1 MSESPSSPARQ
12 PACDNA
18 DEPCGMCPSCLFLVS
33 RTSESS
39 PSSLNLWK
47 ISDESRR
54 SFIVGML
61 LRCRSVPVLENI
73 QNSLRLTSWNLLSYA
88 PSKGN
93 TLPELYA
100 RLDRKTRPAP
110 LIREIWEWFN
120 ESPEWVQ
127 TRYLCLLL
135 LRCDPELLSMAKNLI
150 NVAVTRRELDEQSCT
165 STQQIPASRDE
176 SKKDAFFPVLPVL
189 PAISRFLSGLNRNQ
203 DFISKLPSDLS
214 KRILG
219 TFTNSTLLCFDL
231 SSICSASSRKVSLH
245 LIIITHLQLISLEN
259 DDYHFSY
266 SVHRALAVPSSSSS
280 LVRKIVNRL
289 QMGLLDET
297 MLKRCMRVCKTWKQ
311 RAGETMD
318 EIRFRKLY
326 QDQVE
331 AMMKRYKG
339 VQMVNPSYA
348 RMVDVAVPAEEHESG
363 EVKSTHMWPFESA
376 YANIRTKT
384 VRMEERN
391 IYCGPYFTSVLIDTE
406 DPHRVVDYKGGPMLS
421 TASKDRAVR
430 LLYVGAT
437 TKQVG
442 LMKGHVGSIRV
453 VLLCPERQ
461 WVITASC
468 DTSIRCWS
476 VRTDQCVLVF
486 YGHSSM
492 INCLDIHADRLVSGA
507 KDCTAKVWSL
517 QTEKHLEDFN
527 FKHRSSVRCV
537 KINATAVFS
546 SCDRGVVKLWDAEN
560 ASLLRVIDAH
570 SSAVRCMFVDEW
582 HLLSADTN
590 GQVMAWSSRCETK
603 GCLMTVSH
611 PKEVK
616 SLTLAYLRVVTGCV
630 DGKIRIFNFLT
641 GDCLRT
647 IVVEAE
653 TTGRMLSLHFCENN
667 ILVNATSCV
676 KLYQFAK
683 VFWDYEEPAYEAS
696 SASIKM
702 PPPKLNPPSTS
713 AKSKH
718 VTTEEITQ
726 KLKSLL
732 QPLTPNISQRSRHVS
747 QMDSQPHSQRHRP
760 LTSVRNPPRAVSQ
773 SFTTRLPHV
782 IRNRATSRNTL

>member
-39 PSSLNLWK
+39 PRSLNLWK

-54 SFIVGML
+54 SFIVGIL

-135 LRCDPELLSMAKNLI
+135 LRCDPELLSMVKNLI
-150 NVAVTRRELDEQSCT
+150 SVVMTRLRRELEEQSCT
-165 STQQIPASRDE
+165 STQQNPASRDE
-176 SKKDAFFPVLPVL
+176 SKKDAFSPVLPVL
-189 PAISRFLSGLNRNQ
+189 PAISKFLSGLNRNR
-203 DFISKLPSDLS
+203 DFISKLPFDLS
-214 KRILG
+214 KRIL
-219 TFTNSTLLCFDL
+219 
-231 SSICSASSRKVSLH
+231 
-245 LIIITHLQLISLEN
+245 
-259 DDYHFSY
+259 
-266 SVHRALAVPSSSSS
+266 
-280 LVRKIVNRL
+280 
-289 QMGLLDET
+289 GLLDET

-311 RAGETMD
+311 RAGETME

-326 QDQVE
+326 QEQVE

-348 RMVDVAVPAEEHESG
+348 RMVDVAVPAEEHERG

-376 YANIRTKT
+376 YANIPTKT

-437 TKQVG
+437 TKEVG

-461 WVITASC
+461 LVITASC

-476 VRTDQCVLVF
+476 VRTDQCVLVL

-696 SASIKM
+696 SASIKI
-702 PPPKLNPPSTS
+702 PPPELNPPSTS

-718 VTTEEITQ
+718 VTTEEVTQ

-747 QMDSQPHSQRHRP
+747 QISSHRSEDSPPHCQRRRP

-773 SFTTRLPHV
+773 GFTTRLPHA

>member
-33 RTSESS
+33 RTNESS
-39 PSSLNLWK
+39 PRSLNLWK

-54 SFIVGML
+54 SFIVGIL

-73 QNSLRLTSWNLLSYA
+73 QNSLRLTSWDLLSYA

-110 LIREIWEWFN
+110 LIREIWKWFN

-135 LRCDPELLSMAKNLI
+135 LRCDPELLSIAKNLI
-150 NVAVTRRELDEQSCT
+150 SVVMTRLRRELDEQSCT
-165 STQQIPASRDE
+165 STQLNPASRDE

-189 PAISRFLSGLNRNQ
+189 PAISRFLFGLNRNR

-214 KRILG
+214 KRIL
-219 TFTNSTLLCFDL
+219 
-231 SSICSASSRKVSLH
+231 
-245 LIIITHLQLISLEN
+245 
-259 DDYHFSY
+259 
-266 SVHRALAVPSSSSS
+266 
-280 LVRKIVNRL
+280 
-289 QMGLLDET
+289 GLLDET

-311 RAGETMD
+311 RAGETME

-326 QDQVE
+326 QEQVE

-363 EVKSTHMWPFESA
+363 KVKSTHMWPFESA

-430 LLYVGAT
+430 LLYVGAA

-461 WVITASC
+461 LVITASC

-476 VRTDQCVLVF
+476 VRTDQCVLVL

-683 VFWDYEEPAYEAS
+683 VFWDYEEPADEAS

-702 PPPKLNPPSTS
+702 PPPKLNPLSTS
-713 AKSKH
+713 AKPKH
-718 VTTEEITQ
+718 VTTEEVTQ

-747 QMDSQPHSQRHRP
+747 QISSHRSEDSPPHCQRRRP

-773 SFTTRLPHV
+773 GFTTRLPQV

>member
-1 MSESPSSPARQ
+1 MSKSPRSPARQ
-12 PACDNA
+12 PACKNA
-18 DEPCGMCPSCLFLVS
+18 DEPCGMCPSCLFCGT
-33 RTSESS
+33 RTSQPS
-39 PSSLNLWK
+39 PSPLNLWK
-47 ISDESRR
+47 ISDGSRR
-54 SFIVGML
+54 SFVVGL
-61 LRCRSVPVLENI
+61 LVRCGSVPVLENI
-73 QNSLRLTSWNLLSYA
+73 QSSLRLTSWNLLSFA
-88 PSKGN
+88 PTKGK

-100 RLDRKTRPAP
+100 RLDCKTRPSP
-110 LIREIWEWFN
+110 LIREIWEWFDR
-120 ESPEWVQ
+120 SPEWVQ

-135 LRCDPELLSMAKNLI
+135 LQCDPELLSMANNLI
-150 NVAVTRRELDEQSCT
+150 GVVVTRLQRQLDVKNSTSKQSNSASKDD
-165 STQQIPASRDE
+165 ST
-176 SKKDAFFPVLPVL
+176 KDAIFPVLPV
-189 PAISRFLSGLNRNQ
+189 PAGSSKSLLGFSRPR
-203 DFISKLPSDLS
+203 DFIGGLPTELS

-219 TFTNSTLLCFDL
+219 
-231 SSICSASSRKVSLH
+231 
-245 LIIITHLQLISLEN
+245 
-259 DDYHFSY
+259 
-266 SVHRALAVPSSSSS
+266 
-280 LVRKIVNRL
+280 
-289 QMGLLDET
+289 LLDEA
-297 MLKRCMRVCKTWKQ
+297 MLKRCMKVCKHWKHL
-311 RAGETMD
+311 AGETME

-326 QDQVE
+326 QEQVE

-339 VQMVNPSYA
+339 VHMVSPSYA
-348 RMVDVAVPAEEHESG
+348 RMVDVAVPAEDHESG
-363 EVKSTHMWPFESA
+363 EVKSSHMWPFEAA
-376 YANIRTKT
+376 YANIKT
-384 VRMEERN
+384 RSVRMEERN
-391 IYCGPYFTSVLIDTE
+391 IYCGAYFTSVLIDSE

-421 TASKDRAVR
+421 SASKDRAVR
-430 LLYVGAT
+430 LLYVGTA

-453 VLLCPERQ
+453 VLLCPERHL
-461 WVITASC
+461 VITASC

-476 VRTDQCVLVF
+476 VRTDQCVLVL

-570 SSAVRCMFVDEW
+570 NSAVRCMFVDEW

-683 VFWDYEEPAYEAS
+683 VFWDYDEPAYEESPDLDAS
-696 SASIKM
+696 
-702 PPPKLNPPSTS
+702 PPPKLDLPSTS
-713 AKSKH
+713 ARANH
-718 VTTEEITQ
+718 MTTEQVTEHWR
-726 KLKSLL
+726 SLL
-732 QPLTPNISQRSRHVS
+732 QPLTADASQQTRPAEQPSSHRS
-747 QMDSQPHSQRHRP
+747 DSSPLYCHRRRP
-760 LTSVRNPPRAVSQ
+760 LTSAQQPVNQ
-773 SFTTRLPHV
+773 SLTNRLPHLE
-782 IRNRATSRNTL
+782 RDRATGRNTM

>member
-1 MSESPSSPARQ
+1 MSESPRSPARQ
-12 PACDNA
+12 PACKNA
-18 DEPCGMCPSCLFLVS
+18 DEPCGMCPSCLFRGP
-33 RTSESS
+33 RTSRPS
-39 PSSLNLWK
+39 PSPLNLWK

-54 SFIVGML
+54 SFVVGL
-61 LRCRSVPVLENI
+61 LVRCGSVPVLENI
-73 QNSLRLTSWNLLSYA
+73 QSSLRLTSWNLLSFA
-88 PSKGN
+88 PTKGK

-100 RLDRKTRPAP
+100 RLDCKTRPSP
-110 LIREIWEWFN
+110 LIREIWEWFDI
-120 ESPEWVQ
+120 SPEWVQ

-135 LRCDPELLSMAKNLI
+135 LQCDPELLSMANNLI
-150 NVAVTRRELDEQSCT
+150 GVVLTRLQRQLDVKSSTSKQSNSASKDG
-165 STQQIPASRDE
+165 ST
-176 SKKDAFFPVLPVL
+176 KDAIFPVLPVPPGSSKYL
-189 PAISRFLSGLNRNQ
+189 LGFSRPR
-203 DFISKLPSDLS
+203 DFIGGLPTELS

-219 TFTNSTLLCFDL
+219 
-231 SSICSASSRKVSLH
+231 
-245 LIIITHLQLISLEN
+245 
-259 DDYHFSY
+259 
-266 SVHRALAVPSSSSS
+266 
-280 LVRKIVNRL
+280 
-289 QMGLLDET
+289 LLDEG
-297 MLKRCMRVCKTWKQ
+297 MLKRCMKVCKHWKHL
-311 RAGETMD
+311 AGETME

-326 QDQVE
+326 QEQVE

-339 VQMVNPSYA
+339 VHMVSPSYA
-348 RMVDVAVPAEEHESG
+348 RMVDVAVPAEDHESG
-363 EVKSTHMWPFESA
+363 EVKASHMWPFEAA
-376 YANIRTKT
+376 YKNIKTRT

-391 IYCGPYFTSVLIDTE
+391 IYCGAYFTSVLIDSE

-421 TASKDRAVR
+421 SASKDRAVR
-430 LLYVGAT
+430 LLYVGTA

-453 VLLCPERQ
+453 VLLCPERHL
-461 WVITASC
+461 VITASC

-476 VRTDQCVLVF
+476 VRTDQCVLVL

-570 SSAVRCMFVDEW
+570 NSAVRCMFVDEW

-641 GDCLRT
+641 GDCLGT
-647 IVVEAE
+647 IVVETE

-683 VFWDYEEPAYEAS
+683 VFWDYDKPAYEESSDLDAS
-696 SASIKM
+696 
-702 PPPKLNPPSTS
+702 PPPKLDLPSTS
-713 AKSKH
+713 ARANH
-718 VTTEEITQ
+718 ITTEQVTEHWRN
-726 KLKSLL
+726 LL
-732 QPLTPNISQRSRHVS
+732 QPLTADPSQQTRLAEQPASHRS
-747 QMDSQPHSQRHRP
+747 DSGPPYCHRRRP
-760 LTSVRNPPRAVSQ
+760 LTSVQNAQHPVNQ
-773 SFTTRLPHV
+773 SLTNRLPHLE
-782 IRNRATSRNTL
+782 RDRATGRNTM